1 MKERFW
7 NVPNTVTLSRLV
19 FVGLFVY
26 YAFEGE
32 DVLAVVAVG
41 VGVSASGG
49 VTNSTTVISTV
60 ALEMFWPSLAL

>member
-26 YAFEGE
+26 YEFEGE

-60 ALEMFWPSLAL
+60 AQVMFWPSLAL